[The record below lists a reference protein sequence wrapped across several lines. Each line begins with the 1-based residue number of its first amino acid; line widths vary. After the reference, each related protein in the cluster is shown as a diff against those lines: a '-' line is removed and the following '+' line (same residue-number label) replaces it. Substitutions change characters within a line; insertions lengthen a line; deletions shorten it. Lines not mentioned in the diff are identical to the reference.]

1 MQILGKEGKAVRFFT
16 KKDKI
21 FNVFS
26 SIPTLECDR
35 LILRRMKRTDAADM
49 YEYAK
54 EECVTEYLLWNP
66 HDSVQYT
73 EQYLKYVQGKYRDGE
88 FYDWAVILKSEN
100 KMIGTC
106 GFTSIDVDNNSA
118 EVGYVISP
126 HYRGQGYAAEALA
139 KVIRFGFDEL
149 ELNRLEAKYIV
160 GNDASLRVME
170 KCNMSFEG
178 VSKSSMMIKGKYR
191 DIGHCAI
198 LRSEYYAEE

>member
-1 MQILGKEGKAVRFFT
+1 MRFFT

-26 SIPTLECDR
+26 SMPTLECNR
-35 LILRRMKRTDAADM
+35 LILRRMKCTDAADM

-66 HDSVQYT
+66 HDSLRYT

-88 FYDWAVILKSEN
+88 FYDWAVVLKAEN

-106 GFTSIDVDNNSA
+106 GFTSFDTDNNSA
-118 EVGYVISP
+118 EVGYVINP
-126 HYRGQGYAAEALA
+126 KYRGHEYAVEALT

-149 ELNRLEAKYIV
+149 ELNRIEAKYIV

-178 VSKSSMMIKGKYR
+178 IMRSSMMIKGEYR

-198 LRSEYYAEE
+198 LRSEFYNE